1 MRFRCGFLRWVSFC
15 EMLLEPQACAR
26 ENSCARAAVKS
37 PTRTAYGLD
46 YFVVY
51 MHHLC

>member
-15 EMLLEPQACAR
+15 EMLLEPQACAQ
-26 ENSCARAAVKS
+26 EKFIARAAVKS
-37 PTRTAYGLD
+37 RTHSPYGLD

>member
-15 EMLLEPQACAR
+15 EMLLEPQACAQEKFMCPSGSKIPHPQR
-26 ENSCARAAVKS
+26 LE
-37 PTRTAYGLD
+37 LD